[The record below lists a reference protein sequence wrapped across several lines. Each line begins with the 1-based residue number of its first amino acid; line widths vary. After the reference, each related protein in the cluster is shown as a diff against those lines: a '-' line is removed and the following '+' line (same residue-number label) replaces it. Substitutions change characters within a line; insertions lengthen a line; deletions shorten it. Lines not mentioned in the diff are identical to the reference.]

1 MINLNQYLTGA
12 SPYDSAYVLKYRDGE
27 YSLETDPPLVPHTSK
42 DKQHTIKEGETL
54 QNLAFAAYGDSGKWY
69 LIAEANQIIDP
80 FTEVVPGKLLRIPM
94 YGN

>member
-1 MINLNQYLTGA
+1 MYKRQ
-12 SPYDSAYVLKYRDGE
+12 
-27 YSLETDPPLVPHTSK
+27 
-42 DKQHTIKEGETL
+42 
-54 QNLAFAAYGDSGKWY
+54 GKWY